1 MRAKKLQKIKVFK
14 FIDNN
19 SNEVLEFRTHIENT
33 INEFINSDEV
43 ESVIDIKINTELKDL
58 SLYISGGNYGHPSK
72 NTHINIYYTII
83 YYPAINK

>member
-43 ESVIDIKINTELKDL
+43 ESVIDIKINTELKNL
-58 SLYISGGNYGHPSK
+58 SLYTGGNYGHSSK
-72 NTHINIYYTII
+72 DTYINIYYTII
-83 YYPAINK
+83 YYPIINK